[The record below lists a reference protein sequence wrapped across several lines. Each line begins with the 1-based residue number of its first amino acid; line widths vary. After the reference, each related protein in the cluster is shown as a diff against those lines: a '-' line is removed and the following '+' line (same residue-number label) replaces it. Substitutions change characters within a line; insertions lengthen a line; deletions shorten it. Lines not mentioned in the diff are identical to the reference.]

1 MGINTPI
8 YIRKFALALLLC
20 IIFIPISREISPQ
33 AVIDNHGIYLA
44 WLPMS
49 VMTAMLLL
57 FGRHAVLPLIVGFAA
72 TNLWYFDLSF
82 LQAALLLFCQLFAM
96 LVICGVV
103 RWRLGRRWRFSLPNW
118 HMGERIFWLGFV
130 APVLLKGVMYLTGEY
145 LDYPVSVSPWF
156 TSGSAVYTIV
166 DIQSLI
172 SAVLIFT
179 MLFYFPLRL
188 MLNPRYGR
196 VLWRKSIVP
205 LLLPGNRFFA
215 LSWLCGVVLTVA
227 VLCLP
232 IHSDYIAGYLVPI
245 IFILFTIGIRKL
257 SYPLLALSWAICAL
271 LLLMNNRNFLHGVNE
286 EYPLAFV
293 LSVLISFSICLL
305 YMLNIFQR
313 SQRIRRRWHAQALTD
328 PLTGLPNLRALEASL
343 EDVQQASLCCLR
355 MANLE
360 FLSRHYGMMMR
371 VHCKRLVVRHLQSL
385 LQPGEKIFQMPGSEL
400 SLVLYGPDTAQ
411 RLSHVVNMLNNV
423 KFGWHNTVL
432 ELEFGAAW
440 NAIDRNERDLHHI
453 LGQLSWLAEQACE
466 SRRVLALNSSINT
479 VSGQTT
485 DRVLLLGKIKR
496 ALAED
501 GLMLCAQ
508 PIRNATG
515 QGYDEILTR
524 LVCDGEVIMPD
535 RFIPIVAQF
544 NLSKR
549 FDMLVI
555 EKVCRWIMANP
566 QFRCSVNLLP
576 YTLMQKES
584 AARIIALFRLYGVS
598 AENVIVEI
606 TEEQAFS
613 NSDVSVQN
621 IQMLRDYGCKIAID
635 DFGTG
640 YANYERLKRLQADII
655 KIDGCFVKDIET
667 DPMDAMIVKSIC
679 ELAKAKS
686 LSVVAEYVETPVQSQ
701 MLLGL
706 GVDYLQG
713 YLIGKPLPLADE
725 HRA

>member
-1 MGINTPI
+1 M

-20 IIFIPISREISPQ
+20 IIFIPVSRVLSPQ
-33 AVIDNHGIYLA
+33 AIIDNHDIYLA

-49 VMTAMLLL
+49 VMLAMLLL
-57 FGRHAVLPLIVGFAA
+57 FGRHAVLPLIIGFAA
-72 TNLWYFDLSF
+72 TNSTYFELSL
-82 LQAALLLFCQLFAM
+82 LQAALLLFCQLSAVF
-96 LVICGVV
+96 VICGVV
-103 RWRLGRRWRFSLPNW
+103 RWRLGRRWRFGLPNW

-145 LDYPVSVSPWF
+145 LAYPVAVSPYF
-156 TSGSAVYTIV
+156 ASASAVYTIV

-172 SAVLIFT
+172 GAVLIFT
-179 MLFYFPLRL
+179 MLFYFPLRVI
-188 MLNPRYGR
+188 LNPCYVR
-196 VLWRKSIVP
+196 VLWRKSVVP

-215 LSWLCGVVLTVA
+215 FSWLCGVILTVA

-232 IHSDYIAGYLVPI
+232 IRSGFIAGYLVPI
-245 IFILFTIGIRKL
+245 IFILFTVGIRKL

-271 LLLMNNRNFLHGVNE
+271 LLLANNQHFLHGVNT
-286 EYPLAFV
+286 EYSLAFV

-313 SQRIRRRWHAQALTD
+313 SQRIRRKWHAQALTD

-343 EDVQQASLCCLR
+343 VDVQQASLCCLR

-371 VHCKRLVVRHLQSL
+371 VHCKRLVVRHLRSL
-385 LQPGEKIFQMPGSEL
+385 LQPGENVFQMPGSEL

-411 RLSHVVNMLNNV
+411 RLSHIVNMLNNV

-440 NAIDRNERDLHHI
+440 DVIDGNSSDLHHT

-466 SRRVLALNSSINT
+466 TRRVLALNTRTGT

-485 DRVLLLGKIKR
+485 DRVLLLGRVKR

-501 GLMLCAQ
+501 GMMLCAQ
-508 PIRNATG
+508 PIRNASG
-515 QGYDEILTR
+515 KGYDEILTR
-524 LVCDGEVIMPD
+524 LVCDGEIIMPD
-535 RFIPIVAQF
+535 QFIPLVAQF
-544 NLSKR
+544 NLSQR

-555 EKVCRWIMANP
+555 EKVCRWIQAHP
-566 QFRCSVNLLP
+566 QFHCSVNLLP
-576 YTLMQKES
+576 FTLMQKES
-584 AARIIALFRLYGVS
+584 AARIIALFRLYGVN

-613 NSDVSVQN
+613 NSEISMHN

-655 KIDGCFVKDIET
+655 KIDGCFVKDIAT

-686 LSVVAEYVETPVQSQ
+686 LSVVAEYVETPAQSQ
-701 MLLGL
+701 ILLGL

-713 YLIGKPLPLADE
+713 YLIGKPQPLASE
-725 HRA
+725 QA

>member
-1 MGINTPI
+1 MGNNRPI
-8 YIRKFALALLLC
+8 YFRKFALALLLC
-20 IIFIPISREISPQ
+20 IIFIPVSRELSPQ
-33 AVIDNHGIYLA
+33 AIIDNQGIYLA

-49 VMTAMLLL
+49 VMLAMLLL
-57 FGRHAVLPLIVGFAA
+57 FGRHAVLPLIIGFAVI
-72 TNLWYFDLSF
+72 NRGYFDLSF
-82 LQAALLLFCQLFAM
+82 MQATLLLFCQLSAV
-96 LVICGVV
+96 LAVCGVV
-103 RWRLGRRWRFSLPNW
+103 RWRLGRRWRFGLPNW

-156 TSGSAVYTIV
+156 ESASAVYTIV

-179 MLFYFPLRL
+179 MLFYFPLRVI
-188 MLNPRYGR
+188 LNPRYAR
-196 VLWRKSIVP
+196 VLWRKSIFP
-205 LLLPGNRFFA
+205 LLQPGNRLFA
-215 LSWLCGVVLTVA
+215 IGWLCGVALTVA

-232 IHSDYIAGYLVPI
+232 IHSNYIAGYLVPI

-271 LLLMNNRNFLHGVNE
+271 LLLVNNQNFLQGVNA

-313 SQRIRRRWHAQALTD
+313 SQRIRRKWHAQALTD

-343 EDVQQASLCCLR
+343 ADVQHASLCCLR

-385 LQPGEKIFQMPGSEL
+385 LQPGETVFQMPGSEL

-411 RLSHVVNMLNNV
+411 RLSHIVNMLNNV
-423 KFGWHNTVL
+423 KFDWHNTVL

-440 NAIDRNERDLHHI
+440 DVIGSSESELHHT
-453 LGQLSWLAEQACE
+453 LGQLSWLAELACE
-466 SRRVLALNSSINT
+466 SRRVLALNASINT

-485 DRVLLLGKIKR
+485 ESVLLLGKIKR

-508 PIRNATG
+508 PIRDAAG
-515 QGYDEILTR
+515 KGYDEILTR
-524 LVCDGEVIMPD
+524 LVCDGEIIMPD
-535 RFIPIVAQF
+535 RFIPIVTRF

-549 FDMLVI
+549 FDMLVV
-555 EKVCRWIMANP
+555 ENLCRWIQAYP

-576 YTLMQKES
+576 FTLMQKEI
-584 AARIIALFRLYGVS
+584 AARIIALFRLYGVN
-598 AENVIVEI
+598 AENVIIEI

-613 NSDVSVQN
+613 NSEVSVQN

-655 KIDGCFVKDIET
+655 KIDGCFVKDIAT
-667 DPMDAMIVKSIC
+667 DAMDVMIVKSIC

-686 LSVVAEYVETPVQSQ
+686 LSVVAEYVETPAQSQ
-701 MLLGL
+701 ILLGL

-713 YLIGKPLPLADE
+713 YLIGKPLPLINE
-725 HRA
+725 HRI

>member
-1 MGINTPI
+1 MGNNRPI

-20 IIFIPISREISPQ
+20 ALFIPVSRTLSPQ
-33 AVIDNHGIYLA
+33 AIIDNHGIYLA

-49 VMTAMLLL
+49 VMLAMLLL
-57 FGRHAVLPLIVGFAA
+57 FGRHAVLPLIIGFAV
-72 TNLWYFDLSF
+72 TNHWYFDLS
-82 LQAALLLFCQLFAM
+82 LVQAALLLFCQLSAVF
-96 LVICGVV
+96 VICGVV
-103 RWRLGRRWRFSLPNW
+103 RWRLGQRWRFGLPNW

-130 APVLLKGVMYLTGEY
+130 APILLKGVMYLTGEY
-145 LDYPVSVSPWF
+145 LDYPVSVSPYF
-156 TSGSAVYTIV
+156 ASASAVYTIV

-172 SAVLIFT
+172 GAVLIFT
-179 MLFYFPLRL
+179 MLFYFPIRVI
-188 MLNPRYGR
+188 LNPRYGR

-205 LLLPGNRFFA
+205 LRLPGNRFFA
-215 LSWLCGVVLTVA
+215 VSWLCCVTLTVA

-232 IHSDYIAGYLVPI
+232 MRSGFIAGYLVPI
-245 IFILFTIGIRKL
+245 IFILFTVGIRKL
-257 SYPLLALSWAICAL
+257 SYPLLSLSWAICAL
-271 LLLMNNRNFLHGVNE
+271 LLLANNQNFLHGVNT

-313 SQRIRRRWHAQALTD
+313 SQRIRRKWHAQALTD

-371 VHCKRLVVRHLQSL
+371 VHCKRLVVRHLQTL
-385 LQPGEKIFQMPGSEL
+385 LQPGEKVFQMPGSEL

-411 RLSHVVNMLNNV
+411 RLSHIVNMLNNV

-440 NAIDRNERDLHHI
+440 DTLDGSESDLHHT

-466 SRRVLALNSSINT
+466 SRRVLALNASLNT

-485 DRVLLLGKIKR
+485 ERVLLLGRIKR
-496 ALAED
+496 ALAAD

-508 PIRNATG
+508 PIRNAAG
-515 QGYDEILTR
+515 KGYDEILTR
-524 LVCDGEVIMPD
+524 LVCEGEIIMPD
-535 RFIPIVAQF
+535 QFIPIIAQF
-544 NLSKR
+544 NLSQR

-555 EKVCRWIMANP
+555 ENVCRWIQAHP
-566 QFRCSVNLLP
+566 QFHCSVNLLP
-576 YTLMQKES
+576 FTLMQKES
-584 AARIIALFRLYGVS
+584 AARIIALFRFYGVS
-598 AENVIVEI
+598 ADNVIIEI

-613 NSDVSVQN
+613 NSETSVQN
-621 IQMLRDYGCKIAID
+621 IQTLREYGCKIAID

-655 KIDGCFVKDIET
+655 KIDGCFVQDIAT

-686 LSVVAEYVETPVQSQ
+686 LSVVAEYVETPAQSQ
-701 MLLGL
+701 ILLGL

-713 YLIGKPLPLADE
+713 YLIGRPQPLADE